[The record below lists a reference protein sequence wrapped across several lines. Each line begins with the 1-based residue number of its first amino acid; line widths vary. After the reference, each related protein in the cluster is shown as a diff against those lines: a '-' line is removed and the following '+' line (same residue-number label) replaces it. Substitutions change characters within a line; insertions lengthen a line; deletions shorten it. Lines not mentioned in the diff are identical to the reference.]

1 METSQDVFTIAKLI
15 LDSNVMAKQVLS
27 LIVTVTVVTAFE
39 HQTKDVTMGTIQV
52 AYIAKLTKD
61 FIVMVLLAKSQI
73 AVVFVEI

>member
-1 METSQDVFTIAKLI
+1 MQ
-15 LDSNVMAKQVLS
+15 
-27 LIVTVTVVTAFE
+27 TVTVVTAFE